1 MPLTSTQ
8 TLAAALLPTYSDK
21 FDAYFL
27 IAFKTDF
34 ADYPQ
39 KLLNKANFS
48 VTLRLKFGGAPSK
61 RLADMAQFK
70 SLFIAGSGN
79 LLATVQLD
87 GMPGQDQFYATAEV
101 MPALLL
107 NLVSLSYVKSIHF
120 AETPVPNRNL
130 PRYRA
135 KPTVQDAAVPTTT
148 QVKLLAIIDNGCPFA
163 HEAYRIN
170 NNQSRI
176 LAIWD
181 QDELPDFPAAVGRLP
196 QGFGYGRQVDR
207 TAINS
212 FVAAGFLNGS
222 PQINES
228 ICYQLAEYDVMSNRA
243 THGSQLLGLLASTS
257 YSPTLLAHK
266 AQKAPLNDAA
276 ASADIVFVQLPR
288 HALLS
293 PSKGAGERYFLDG
306 LRYVLNCAG
315 PQTTEIDVV
324 LAYGSDLG
332 AHDGSGL
339 FEQAVASM
347 VQTAAAKGI
356 KFNVVFPTGN
366 SFDSKRHAQADGKNL
381 AYNYALQ
388 WAMPYDNDV
397 PAVCEFWLNAK
408 DINGT
413 VSVTPPVV
421 GAAPL
426 IVNLGVNDVKTYPAA
441 DPYFSIAVK
450 VYATQTQVVVQS
462 SPSGMPDQNRP
473 IAPVGLWNI
482 VFDVSASESTAFKLV
497 IDAYAEYVGRNEGFP
512 KRGIETHFLS
522 PSASHF
528 AVQGSGSIMG
538 SACGTHSYAIGG
550 YVGLPDYKLSI
561 YSGAGPVRG
570 GPYDSTVAPKGA
582 KFVAPTDGG
591 YYARGILCM
600 GTRSAVWQRSA
611 GTSLAAPQVA
621 REFMVTGA
629 LTPVPYNSGPPP
641 TWPHANGLNEFGE
654 ARLAYP

>member
-1 MPLTSTQ
+1 MQLTPTQ

-27 IAFKTDF
+27 IAFKTNF

-39 KLLNKANFS
+39 KLQNKPNYA
-48 VTLRLKFGGAPSK
+48 VTLRLKFQGTPSK

-70 SLFIAGSGN
+70 SLFTPNSGN
-79 LLATVQLD
+79 LLATAQLD
-87 GMPGQDQFYATAEV
+87 GMPGQDQFFATAEV
-101 MPALLL
+101 MPALLS
-107 NLVSLSYVKSIHF
+107 NLVSLAYVQRIHL

-130 PRYRA
+130 PRNRA
-135 KPTVQDAAVPTTT
+135 KPSTTAAPVPKTT
-148 QVKLLAIIDNGCPFA
+148 QSKLLAIIDNGCPFA
-163 HEAYRIN
+163 HEAYRVN

-181 QDELPDFPAAVGRLP
+181 QDERPDFPATAGRLP

-207 TAINS
+207 VAING

-222 PQINES
+222 PQISES
-228 ICYQLAEYDVMSNRA
+228 VCYQQAEYEMMSNRA
-243 THGSQLLGLLASTS
+243 THGSQLLGLLASSS
-257 YSPTLLAHK
+257 YSPTLLEHK

-276 ASADIVFVQLPR
+276 TSADIVFVQLPR

-315 PQTTEIDVV
+315 PQTSEIDAV

-347 VQTAAAKGI
+347 VQEAAAKGI

-366 SFDSKRHAQADGKNL
+366 SFDDKRHVQADLQNL
-381 AYNYALQ
+381 AQNNALQ
-388 WAMPYDNDV
+388 WVMPYDNNV
-397 PAVCEFWLNAK
+397 PAVCEFWLNATG
-408 DINGT
+408 INGA
-413 VSVTPPVV
+413 VAVTPPAL
-421 GAAPL
+421 GAIPL
-426 IVNLGVNDVKTYPAA
+426 IVNLGENDVKTYPAVN
-441 DPYFSIAVK
+441 PYFSVAVK
-450 VYATQTQVVVQS
+450 VFAAQTQVVVQA

-482 VFDVSASESTAFKLV
+482 VFDLPVADGLPTQLV

-512 KRGIETHFLS
+512 KRGTETHFLS
-522 PSASHF
+522 PQGSRF

-538 SACGTHSYAIGG
+538 SACGAGSYAIGG
-550 YVGLPDYKLSI
+550 YVGLPDYKRSK

-570 GPYDSTVAPKGA
+570 GQYASGSDPKGA

-621 REFMVTGA
+621 RELMVTGA
-629 LTPVPYNSGPPP
+629 LTPIPYIPGPPP
-641 TWPHANGLNEFGE
+641 TWPDANGVKEFGE
-654 ARLAYP
+654 ERLAYP

>member
-48 VTLRLKFGGAPSK
+48 VTLRLKFAGAPSK

-70 SLFIAGSGN
+70 SLFTPGSGN
-79 LLATVQLD
+79 LLATAQLD
-87 GMPGQDQFYATAEV
+87 GMPGQNQFFATAEV
-101 MPALLL
+101 MPALLID
-107 NLVSLSYVKSIHF
+107 LVGLGYVKRIHL

-130 PRYRA
+130 PRSRA
-135 KPTVQDAAVPTTT
+135 KPGVQDAAVPTTA

-163 HEAYRIN
+163 HEAYRIHH
-170 NNQSRI
+170 NQSRI

-181 QDELPDFPAAVGRLP
+181 QDDLPDFPAAVGRLP

-222 PQINES
+222 PQINEN

-243 THGSQLLGLLASTS
+243 THGSQLLGLLASSS

-288 HALLS
+288 HTLLS

-315 PQTTEIDVV
+315 PQTTEIDAV

-339 FEQAVASM
+339 FEQAVESM
-347 VQTAAAKGI
+347 VQEAAAKGI
-356 KFNVVFPTGN
+356 TFNVIFPTGN
-366 SFDSKRHAQADGKNL
+366 SFDDKRHAQADGNNL
-381 AYNYALQ
+381 ASNSALQ

-397 PAVCEFWLNAK
+397 PAVCEFWLDDK
-408 DINGT
+408 DIDGT
-413 VSVTPPVV
+413 VAVTPPVL
-421 GAAPL
+421 GATAL
-426 IVNLGVNDVKTYPAA
+426 IVNLGANDVKTYPAV

-450 VYATQTQVVVQS
+450 VFANQTQVVVQA

-473 IAPVGLWNI
+473 IAPVGLWDI
-482 VFDVSASESTAFKLV
+482 VFDVSSTASAASKPM

-522 PSASHF
+522 PNGSHF
-528 AVQGSGSIMG
+528 SVQGSGSIMG

-550 YVGLPDYKLSI
+550 YVGLPDYKRSK

-570 GPYDSTVAPKGA
+570 GPYASPVVPKGA

-591 YYARGILCM
+591 YYARGVLCM

-621 REFMVTGA
+621 RELMVTGV
-629 LTPVPYNSGPPP
+629 LTPIPYNPGPPP
-641 TWPHANGLNEFGE
+641 TWPHANGVKEFGE